1 MTQLTTVSA
10 DDPAAGKLAGRL
22 TMLLVALLW
31 STSGLFAK
39 APIFDAWPEA
49 YRGSLLAFWR
59 SACAALVLLPTIRR
73 PRYRTYLIPL
83 TICFAL
89 MNVTYLTSM
98 TRSTA
103 ANAIW
108 LQNMAPWWVFLLSV
122 LLFHEP
128 VVRRDLIPL
137 AFAMLGVGTILSFE
151 IRGQAPFGAI
161 CGAASG
167 VFYAAVVVLMRQ
179 LRSENSSWIVALS
192 HTVTAA
198 VLLPWVRSD
207 RLCAIL
213 RATTGP
219 RRFRHRADGDP
230 LPAAHPRTPFDQQSG
245 SRCHRP
251 RRAGPATPLGMADLG
266 ARSLPGG
273 PSSVPPSS
281 SPASSSA
288 TSSAN
293 SSSPAKPHRIRG
305 PKLPSP
311 ACGRGAGG
319 EGAFHP
325 SHLPPHTTHHT
336 LPTTRR
342 Q

>member
-1 MTQLTTVSA
+1 MTQLTTGSA

-192 HTVTAA
+192 HTVTTA
-198 VLLPWVRSD
+198 VLLPWVLQIGYAPSFEQLLALAAFGTVQMAIPYLLLIRALRSISSQEAV
-207 RLCAIL
+207 AIGLVEPVLLPLWVWLIWGEVPAWWTIVGAALILAGLLL
-213 RATTGP
+213 RYVVCELLFP
-219 RRFRHRADGDP
+219 RKTPQNPRAK
-230 LPAAHPRTPFDQQSG
+230 
-245 SRCHRP
+245 
-251 RRAGPATPLGMADLG
+251 TPL
-266 ARSLPGG
+266 ARL
-273 PSSVPPSS
+273 
-281 SPASSSA
+281 
-288 TSSAN
+288 
-293 SSSPAKPHRIRG
+293 RER
-305 PKLPSP
+305 
-311 ACGRGAGG
+311 GRG
-319 EGAFHP
+319 
-325 SHLPPHTTHHT
+325 
-336 LPTTRR
+336 
-342 Q
+342 